1 MQPNTQVWFK
11 KYKGN
16 EKKSRIANTSNL
28 EVVTNKI
35 WWFMLGNHSSY
46 GPLMMKLP
54 MLTTDYSSENII
66 FKLFVYHALIMADF
80 HGGDHFF
87 ARGQETLLIKSRE
100 LQNF

>member
-35 WWFMLGNHSSY
+35 
-46 GPLMMKLP
+46 
-54 MLTTDYSSENII
+54 
-66 FKLFVYHALIMADF
+66 
-80 HGGDHFF
+80 
-87 ARGQETLLIKSRE
+87 
-100 LQNF
+100 